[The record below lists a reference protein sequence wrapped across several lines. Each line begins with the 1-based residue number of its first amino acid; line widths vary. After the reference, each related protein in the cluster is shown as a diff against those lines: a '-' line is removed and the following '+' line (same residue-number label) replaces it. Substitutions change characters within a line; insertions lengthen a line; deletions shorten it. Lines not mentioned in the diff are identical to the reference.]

1 MKKLLSLLSVLII
14 LASCSKESKADYVL
28 FSGKITNPNGSKVRI
43 SGNDFKKTIKMK
55 DGVFADTLNIPKNG
69 YYTFSDGRENTAMY
83 LKKGAKVNVT
93 LDTKEF
99 DETITYTG
107 SDESNFLAKKYMMLE
122 NSGLD
127 GKDLTSTPSNKLVEK
142 ATKLKTSISDLLK
155 TFKVSESF
163 KKDAN
168 IDIDYLVPTTIAKF
182 LAYQGYFYG
191 NKVEGADELL
201 KEFDALN
208 INYDNEADF
217 NASDNYK
224 TLIDVDFMRKS
235 AKTEDNGFAI
245 IKAKKSKTI
254 KNRLLRQVAYQI
266 NPGNENLEKDYN
278 ALMEIAADQKYKDEI
293 TAKYKKYKNL
303 VPGTVS
309 PVFENYENF
318 KGGTTS
324 LADLK
329 GKYVYIDVW
338 ATWCAPCKREIPFL
352 QKIEEKYHGKNIAFV
367 SLSIDKA
374 DAHEAWKTMVTEK
387 EMSGI
392 QLFAPSDWSSKFVQD
407 YGIEGI
413 PTFIMIDPEG
423 KIVSA
428 SAPRPSS
435 PKLTMLIDSLLAKK

>member
-1 MKKLLSLLSVLII
+1 MKKLISLLTILIV
-14 LASCSKESKADYVL
+14 LASCSKETKPDYVL
-28 FSGKITNPNGSKVRI
+28 VSGKITNPNASKVRI
-43 SGNDFKKTIKMK
+43 SGNDFKKSIKMK
-55 DGVFADTLNIPKNG
+55 DGVFADTLNIPKSG
-69 YYTFSDGRENTAMY
+69 YYTFSDGRETSAMY
-83 LKKGAKVNVT
+83 LNKGTKVTIT

-107 SDESNFLAKKYMMLE
+107 SDESNYLAKKYMLLE

-127 GKDLTSTPSNKLVEK
+127 GQDLTTTPSNELAEK
-142 ATKLKTSISDLLK
+142 ATNLKKSVHDLLD
-155 TFKVSESF
+155 TFKVTESF

-168 IDIDYLVPTTIAKF
+168 IDIDYLVPATIAKF

-191 NKVEGADELL
+191 QKVDGAAELL
-201 KEFDALN
+201 KEIDA
-208 INYDNEADF
+208 INYDDEAAF

-224 TLIDVDFMRKS
+224 TLVDVDFMRKS
-235 AKTEDNGFAI
+235 AKTDDNGFAL

-254 KNRLLRQVAYQI
+254 KNRLLKQVAYQI
-266 NPGNENLEKDYN
+266 NPGNENLEKDYK
-278 ALMEIAADQKYKDEI
+278 ALMDIADDQKYKDEI
-293 TAKYKKYKNL
+293 TAKYNKYKNL
-303 VPGTVS
+303 IPGTVS
-309 PVFENYENF
+309 PTFENYENY

-338 ATWCAPCKREIPFL
+338 ATWCSPCKREIPFL
-352 QKIEEKYHGKNIAFV
+352 KKIEEKYRGKNISFV
-367 SLSIDKA
+367 SMSIDKA
-374 DAHEAWKTMVTEK
+374 DAHEAWKTMVAEK

-392 QLFAPSDWSSKFVQD
+392 QLFAPSDWSSKFVKD

-413 PTFIMIDPEG
+413 PTFIMVDPEG

-435 PKLTMLIDSLLAKK
+435 PKLSELIDSLLAKK